1 MSPSRGRPKLETT
14 KSERLFIRVTP
25 QEKAEIQ
32 AFSKQSGYSLL
43 ALIQKGIE
51 AVKKLDNR
59 TALTSQFRLS
69 YTPTPEGLANLIMPQ
84 PPGKS
89 KEVMI

>member
-1 MSPSRGRPKLETT
+1 MSQSRGRPKLETT

-32 AFSKQSGYSLL
+32 TFSKQSGYSLL

-51 AVKKLDNR
+51 AVKK
-59 TALTSQFRLS
+59 
-69 YTPTPEGLANLIMPQ
+69 
-84 PPGKS
+84 
-89 KEVMI
+89 